1 VIAFKVSLNGKH
13 VCTAGVG
20 EFGVVSA
27 IVTWVRRRPE
37 KSRDGKSIEEE
48 LTADI
53 GGLDSDA
60 NEHLKWLARRL
71 RVGDRITL
79 EVINADRVHKPKRR
93 YRDDPKMVERAKKR
107 YFERLKKEFEE
118 NATQRASNEIRI
130 RTARLRRR
138 RPEAG

>member
-1 VIAFKVSLNGKH
+1 MIVFKVSLNGKR
-13 VCTAGVG
+13 VCTAGVRN
-20 EFGVVSA
+20 FGVVSA

-71 RVGDRITL
+71 NVGDRITV
-79 EVINADRVHKPKRR
+79 EVVDADRVDKPKRR
-93 YRDDPKMVERAKKR
+93 YRDDPKKVERAKKR
-107 YFERLKKEFEE
+107 YFERLEKEFEE
-118 NATQRASNEIRI
+118 NATRRASNKPLRPT
-130 RTARLRRR
+130 RQTAPR
-138 RPEAG
+138 G